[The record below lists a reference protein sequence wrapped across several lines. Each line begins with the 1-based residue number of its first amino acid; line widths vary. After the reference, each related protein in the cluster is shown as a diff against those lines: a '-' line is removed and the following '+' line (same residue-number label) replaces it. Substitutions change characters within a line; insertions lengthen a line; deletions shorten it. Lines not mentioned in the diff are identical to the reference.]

1 MTNKQK
7 ETVLAGFQAAA
18 SGLRTDELP
27 EWLLAKGRALPFYQ
41 KALTAGSADEAFLA
55 LYNAYGMMLG
65 FRPGV
70 TAMAEALGLSAREV
84 RAMLARV
91 RRDDGD
97 TAPAEEKG
105 PAPSAAQLAVLESGF
120 RRLLLRQP

>member
-18 SGLRTDELP
+18 AGLRTEELP
-27 EWLLAKGRALPFYQ
+27 DWLLAKGKALPFYQ
-41 KALTAGSADEAFLA
+41 KAIAAGNAEEAFLA

-70 TAMAEALGLSAREV
+70 TAMAEALGLSAREI
-84 RAMLARV
+84 RAMLARI

-97 TAPAEEKG
+97 AETSEEKG
-105 PAPSAAQLAVLESGF
+105 PAPSPEQLLLLESGF
-120 RRLLLRQP
+120 RRLLLQQP

>member
-18 SGLRTDELP
+18 AGLRTDELP
-27 EWLLAKGRALPFYQ
+27 DWLLAKGKALPFYQ
-41 KALTAGSADEAFLA
+41 KALAAGNAEEAFLA

-70 TAMAEALGLSAREV
+70 TAMAEAAGLSAREI

-97 TAPAEEKG
+97 AETSEEKG
-105 PAPSAAQLAVLESGF
+105 PAPSLEQLSLLESGF